1 MRKRVTLK
9 FIAEQSGADIAIVSK
24 VVNGRAQGKV
34 SAEKRARIEELIR
47 QYNYAPLAS
56 ARSMVT
62 GKQRQIAFM
71 LSSQTTLGLAN
82 YYYAM
87 IMTGVYE
94 VCAERGYQCVVNVFD
109 FSTVDAFVM
118 PENLRRMSIDGF
130 VITGFFDNA
139 NLRKLAE
146 MELPLVTIG
155 ISHMQDMVPALG
167 LNRQLAYSKML
178 NFAMERGH
186 RRISVD
192 NPEALKICQELTAEQ
207 TDMELGLAG
216 TAIPLDSFLAGEK
229 YAEIFAGMPETVRP
243 TFLYVNDHFA
253 AAFLERAAQFGI
265 HCPEDVSILSTDTP
279 ISRWT
284 TPHLSVL
291 KEPVHEYGR
300 RAAKLLLDMI
310 DGKTDPETAK
320 LKAQEMQFQTGI
332 EDRDSIRDLF
342 IKNKN
347 KRGNFKIKN

>member
-24 VVNGRAQGKV
+24 VVNGCAQGKV
-34 SAEKRARIEELIR
+34 SAEKRAKIEELIR
-47 QYNYAPLAS
+47 KYNYAPLAS

-82 YYYAM
+82 SYYAM
-87 IMTGVYE
+87 IMAGVYE
-94 VCAERGYQCVVNVFD
+94 ICAEHGYQCVINVFD
-109 FSTVDAFVM
+109 FSKVETFVM

-130 VITGFFDNA
+130 VVTGFFDNA
-139 NLRKLAE
+139 NLQKLAE

-155 ISHMQDMVPALG
+155 ISHMQDAVPSVG
-167 LNRQLAYSKML
+167 LNRRQAYSAMLELAY
-178 NFAMERGH
+178 ERGH

-192 NPEALKICQELTAEQ
+192 NQEALKICQELAAGRT
-207 TDMELGLAG
+207 MELSSAE
-216 TAIPLDSFLAGEK
+216 TSVPSDSFLAGEK
-229 YAEIFAGMPETVRP
+229 YAEVFAEMPETARP

-284 TPHLSVL
+284 TPHLSIL

-300 RAAKLLLDMI
+300 RAAELLLDMV
-310 DGKTDPETAK
+310 DGKTDLETAK
-320 LKAQEMQFQTGI
+320 RKAEEMQFPVSIQ
-332 EDRDSIRDLF
+332 DRDSIRDLT
-342 IKNKN
+342 ITSKEKQ
-347 KRGNFKIKN
+347 KEKE